1 MNNVLNDTAAPCR
14 GTCATT
20 SVPRAV
26 ARATAGVVAATSGCA
41 LAVTGLYALAAY
53 AHPKPI
59 VSLVGLGAIYTA
71 YIAALRL
78 ALRPRQGPEKRC
90 AVGPPDPGP

>member
-1 MNNVLNDTAAPCR
+1 MNNVTNETAAPCR
-14 GTCATT
+14 GTCPTT

-41 LAVTGLYALAAY
+41 FAVMGLYALAAY
-53 AHPKPI
+53 THPKPM
-59 VSLVGLGAIYTA
+59 VSLAGLGAIYIA

-78 ALRPRQGPEKRC
+78 VLRPRQGPEKRR